1 MRATAAIMT
10 VVMYFTPA
18 MLLADQAAHAAP
30 PIVDPRAP
38 VQFQPTITQT
48 GAGVPAVNITAP
60 NAAGLS
66 VNQYS
71 SFGVDAGTGLVL
83 NNSLV
88 SGTPL
93 LGGALGANPNLAGR
107 TATTILNQVTST
119 APAILAGPLE
129 VFGSPASVIVAAPN
143 GVSVSGLSLTNA
155 PGLVLTTGV
164 PQFITGPGGAAAS
177 FANAG
182 AVAFAVSSGNVS
194 IHGAPGST
202 GANGPGAGIEGTVG
216 NIDLIGQ
223 SVSLNA
229 PLYANQAVNVVT
241 GNQTVTPTP
250 GSTGSAYW
258 TSNVVAGQPG
268 AVAVDASAFGSV
280 TAGQVFIVSTAA
292 GQGVNLQGPLAATAG
307 NVSVSAAGDIVVGK
321 TFGSENVT
329 LASGGNVSIND
340 TGLANQNY
348 TVTATGDIKASGSV
362 AGAKDVSLTAGH
374 DLDVASV
381 AANGQASLV
390 AGNSMTIG
398 SLAANAIALDAKGGD
413 LTINQGLTAPGV
425 ISANAGRDLTVN
437 GAVQGGSTVALTGAR
452 HASVNGSVSGVGD
465 TSVTAGTGS
474 ASIAGSAITN
484 GRLDVNAGQDV
495 TVGGALSAQGP
506 INVTATA
513 GSATLAGTVVTPGA
527 LTVSAGQDVA
537 LGGQTQAQRATVS
550 AGNGIAVNGSITT
563 VDALTL
569 SAKNGDVTG
578 KGTVGTVSGDV
589 AVSAG
594 RSVNYGGAIQSGGA
608 AAIRAGVDATLANV
622 SAPGAIRIE
631 AARDINAQ
639 GGVASGSTVALAAG
653 RNATVSGAIAAVGDT
668 TIAAQG
674 GSASVA
680 GDVQTNGTLD
690 VRAAQDVALGGKAL
704 AQGPVTISATGGSI
718 MGQGSVASNDAVSLA
733 AGQDVSTGAALQAG
747 TDLAV
752 KAGRDAVIG
761 GTVSAPG
768 AVSVDAGRD
777 ATLAGAATS
786 GLSMTVAAGRNAA
799 IQGAAAAMGDM
810 TLGAATGSL
819 ATSGD
824 VVSIGKLIARGQQ
837 GVDLGGTVY
846 SQGDASIAAGAGSVS
861 VGGTLTS
868 PGSISV
874 SAAQDVSVA
883 GVVHSGGDTGMRAGG
898 NVALDGG
905 LEADGTGNAN
915 VAAGGD
921 ITGAGAISVAHDT
934 TLTAGRDI
942 ALTGA
947 VQTGHD
953 LSVTAAQDLS
963 VAAVTAVGK
972 ASLAATAGSATLT
985 GDALSGGD
993 MSIHAGTDVDTRG
1006 GVQTLG
1012 NLDVNAGRDVNAA
1025 GPVAVAGDASL
1036 SAGGNL
1042 ALGGATTVQGNV
1054 ALSGAN
1060 IAAHDVSVDGNLN
1073 AKATQTLDTTAG
1085 ALAVNGT
1092 AALAGATIA
1101 TGNAVIGGRYSA
1113 SAVQALNTTGTGAYL
1128 GDASLAGA
1136 SVTNSGTQ
1144 MAAGTLGVSGASV
1157 TNTGGLSGLA
1167 GASVDTNDLVN
1178 TGSIYGSTATIHA
1191 ANSVTNTGA
1200 LLATHALSITTNA
1213 LNNAGGLIFA
1223 GDVNDPT
1230 AATGD
1235 VNVTVTGGDGAFNNT
1250 NGQILGQNSLTL
1262 NLPQQNFDP
1271 SAASVG
1277 TLNGGNA
1284 FALSVAAISN
1294 GGTWTLPG
1302 TNVTISASQ
1311 GITNSGTIGQGTG
1324 SLTLNGD
1331 LNNTGTVTAQG
1342 LTLNGNLTNAAGAT
1356 VQANDSLALNGS
1368 GTNRG
1373 TVEAQN
1379 NLSISGA
1386 SYDNSGAT
1394 TRAGSASGASGG
1406 VGNLNINVSGDLTN
1420 AGGTITATNDLSVNA
1435 ARVVNSGSS
1444 GAGGATTTTTTT
1456 IDNPA
1461 LLLSLALASTN
1472 IVTGSLTGG
1481 ENGFCCDY
1489 SGWPVSLTLA
1499 DILSPTGAA
1508 NPIPDPVVGLLLGS
1522 AVPTAPP
1529 VATSGT
1535 VTFVQVKVMDQLAG
1549 TSRTLW
1555 FVETPENAGKAI
1567 ARVTVALPTVTE
1579 TTTTT
1584 GGAPGASGSVIAAGH
1599 DLNLNANTLLN
1610 SGGTVSAGNDAN
1622 IHVQTLDNSGS
1633 TYRSTVTD
1641 SVDLASLNA
1650 FLSAMP
1656 STLGVWGNYNG
1667 PTTIGPYTIGAWI
1680 NTSGIKLAAP
1690 GTVTPLSTSSSVSV
1704 QGGAGQ
1710 IVAGHDV
1717 NLSGGDLTNAGSI
1730 AATNNVNIT
1739 SNSFTNQGTNVGTM
1753 TTTAGCAAGYSAGCA
1768 TLSTTNPNS
1777 ESYSYQQT
1785 NANVTA
1791 GNDIVVGTNALAN
1804 TYGNLVAG
1812 HDVVIGGAGT
1822 SASST
1827 TQAASVTNTSGA
1839 IAAGHDVTINAASV
1853 VNSIAAPVQVHQN
1866 YGSATP
1872 YTGCASNCEAYVDVQ
1887 SAAPATITASHDVNV
1902 NAGSFANTG
1911 SLVTGLNNVTI
1922 NASGSAS
1929 NDNQYLGAYWHA
1941 NLKYYDASFPAWG
1954 CAANPGLCASLYGS
1968 AWQGAQSQG
1977 PAGLPSGVGLPDFIA
1992 GTIQAGNALA
2002 VNSPT
2007 LTNTGNVIGP
2017 NVALTGS
2024 TLVNGL
2030 TNPNVY
2036 TPPPAVAGQVISLG
2050 PPPVPATATTTVNAA
2065 GLVTNIA
2072 GQPVSVTGSAGLP
2085 SNSPIGVTTVGKP
2098 VAPGAVG
2105 AGTPSGAQAGTA
2117 SAGTAPGVAAGTQVK
2132 TIGGQTFNVSY
2143 LLNSPAS
2150 AVTGDLSPAAL
2161 IAQLPPSL
2169 QPDTTQFYYDPY
2181 TQAQQ
2186 VEQAALKATGQSS
2199 FYALPSQTDSANQ
2212 QTINN
2217 LDTAAL
2223 YGAALDYAKQ
2233 NNVALGT
2240 QLSADQLAKIT
2251 APMLWYVEQTVPQ
2264 PGCTATGNASCPT
2277 VQALMPQVL
2286 LPQNWASVSADG
2298 EISGTNVALNY
2309 ANSILNTGTV
2319 SAQNLTVNTGTLT
2332 NEQRS
2337 TNVGDIYTKLAQAAG
2352 VMKTTGTAVQ
2362 EGGFMS
2368 AANYD
2373 LTAGTINQIG
2383 GALQQLNA
2391 DGSANSAAT
2400 AQLLAGLKD
2409 KLGGGFTQ
2417 STVADNLQTS
2427 VVADNAMGV
2436 LGTVFMITVI
2446 VIISVGAAYVAS
2458 GAVAA
2463 MAAAQPGTTF
2473 AAAAPTVGAG
2483 VGNASV
2489 SAAVG
2494 GMANSAMGQSLSGNG
2509 FSFGTMLAAG
2519 ATAFVTA
2526 GLTSGITYADGAV
2539 GFTTNA
2545 SSNSLAALAGVQPV
2559 GNVMIP
2565 GAGAATGSTLQTL
2578 GALAAVTGIQAG
2590 TQTAIQGGS
2599 LLENLRND
2607 AAANAA
2613 AAGAF
2618 AIGEVASGMNEAAY
2632 IAAHAGLGC
2641 AAGAASGKGCS
2652 GGAIGGAVSAAFSP
2666 DFINGINPGGGAL
2679 DQGQM
2684 AVLAGFATALGGGTA
2699 ALAGANVDGAVAAA
2713 MNEAMNNSGE
2723 HPGQK
2728 GLVGNAVDAWNAFQN
2743 ARSTIASL
2751 PGQFV
2756 DLVKANN
2763 GQTPP
2768 SDPNRQISDASGG
2781 NNTPPTAGAVV
2792 TPLPCPAGPGACGM
2806 VVTPVVT
2813 PGAPILADGGG
2824 GRPSP
2829 AESERDVGADLGPG
2843 HDPQVSYKNGQQVP
2857 YGTSGSVRPDHIATD
2872 GSASFEVKNYNI
2884 ATNSSGLINNVA
2896 KQAIQRAANLPEG
2909 MQQQVVI
2916 DVRGQSLTA
2925 QQELVIRQG
2934 IVTKSNGIISPD
2946 AITFKGVIK

>member
-1 MRATAAIMT
+1 
-10 VVMYFTPA
+10 
-18 MLLADQAAHAAP
+18 
-30 PIVDPRAP
+30 
-38 VQFQPTITQT
+38 
-48 GAGVPAVNITAP
+48 
-60 NAAGLS
+60 
-66 VNQYS
+66 
-71 SFGVDAGTGLVL
+71 
-83 NNSLV
+83 
-88 SGTPL
+88 
-93 LGGALGANPNLAGR
+93 
-107 TATTILNQVTST
+107 
-119 APAILAGPLE
+119 
-129 VFGSPASVIVAAPN
+129 
-143 GVSVSGLSLTNA
+143 
-155 PGLVLTTGV
+155 
-164 PQFITGPGGAAAS
+164 
-177 FANAG
+177 
-182 AVAFAVSSGNVS
+182 
-194 IHGAPGST
+194 
-202 GANGPGAGIEGTVG
+202 
-216 NIDLIGQ
+216 
-223 SVSLNA
+223 
-229 PLYANQAVNVVT
+229 
-241 GNQTVTPTP
+241 
-250 GSTGSAYW
+250 
-258 TSNVVAGQPG
+258 
-268 AVAVDASAFGSV
+268 
-280 TAGQVFIVSTAA
+280 
-292 GQGVNLQGPLAATAG
+292 
-307 NVSVSAAGDIVVGK
+307 
-321 TFGSENVT
+321 
-329 LASGGNVSIND
+329 
-340 TGLANQNY
+340 
-348 TVTATGDIKASGSV
+348 
-362 AGAKDVSLTAGH
+362 
-374 DLDVASV
+374 
-381 AANGQASLV
+381 
-390 AGNSMTIG
+390 MTIG

-413 LTINQGLTAPGV
+413 LTINQGLTAPGM

-465 TSVTAGTGS
+465 TAVAAGSGS

-484 GRLDVNAGQDV
+484 GKLDVSAGQAV

-513 GSATLAGTVVTPGA
+513 GSATLGGTVVTTGV

-563 VDALTL
+563 VDGLTL
-569 SAKNGDVTG
+569 AAKNGDVIG

-608 AAIRAGVDATLANV
+608 AAIRAGVDVTLANV

-631 AARDINAQ
+631 AGQDINAQ

-680 GDVQTNGTLD
+680 GGVQTNGTLD
-690 VRAAQDVALGGKAL
+690 VRAAQDVSLGGKAL
-704 AQGPVTISATGGSI
+704 AQGPVTISATSGSI
-718 MGQGSVASNDAVSLA
+718 MGQGSVASNDAVSLTA
-733 AGQDVSTGAALQAG
+733 AQDVSADGALQAG

-768 AVSVDAGRD
+768 AISVDAGRD

-786 GLSMTVAAGRNAA
+786 GSSMTVAAGRNAT

-810 TLGAATGSL
+810 TLGAATGTL

-824 VVSIGKLIARGQQ
+824 VVSLGKLIASGQQ
-837 GVDLGGTVY
+837 GVNLGGTVY
-846 SQGDASIAAGAGSVS
+846 SQGDASIAAGAGSIS

-868 PGSISV
+868 PGAISV

-883 GVVHSGGDTGMRAGG
+883 GALHSGGDTGVRAGG

-905 LEADGTGNAN
+905 LEADGTGNAT

-934 TLTAGRDI
+934 TLTAGRAI

-947 VQTGHD
+947 VQTGND
-953 LSVTAAQDLS
+953 LSATAAQDLS

-993 MSIHAGTDVDTRG
+993 MSIHAGTDVNTRG

-1012 NLDVNAGRDVNAA
+1012 NLDVNAGRNLNAA
-1025 GPVAVAGDASL
+1025 APVAVAGDASL

-1042 ALGGATTVQGNV
+1042 ALGGATTVQGN
-1054 ALSGAN
+1054 ATLSGAN
-1060 IAAHDVSVDGNLN
+1060 IATHDVSVGGNLN
-1073 AKATQTLDTTAG
+1073 ANVTQALDTTAG
-1085 ALAVNGT
+1085 TLAVNGT
-1092 AALAGATIA
+1092 AALAGGTVA

-1113 SAVQALNTTGTGAYL
+1113 SAVQALTTTGTGAYL
-1128 GDASLAGA
+1128 GDASFSGA

-1144 MAAGTLGVSGASV
+1144 MAAGTLDVSGASV

-1167 GASVDTNDLVN
+1167 GASVETNDLVN
-1178 TGSIYGSTATIHA
+1178 TGSIYGSTATINA
-1191 ANSVTNTGA
+1191 ANSVTNSGA
-1200 LLATHALSITTNA
+1200 LLGTNALSITTNA

-1235 VNVTVTGGDGAFNNT
+1235 VNVTVTGDDGAFNNT

-1262 NLPQQNFDP
+1262 NLPQQTFDP

-1311 GITNSGTIGQGTG
+1311 GITNIGTIGQGAG

-1356 VQANDSLALNGS
+1356 VLANDSLVLNGS

-1373 TVEAQN
+1373 TVEALN
-1379 NLSISGA
+1379 NLGINGA
-1386 SYDNSGAT
+1386 SYDNSGAV
-1394 TRAGSASGASGG
+1394 TRAGTSAGGA
-1406 VGNLNINVSGDLTN
+1406 GNLSVNVSGDLTN
-1420 AGGTITATNDLSVNA
+1420 AGGTITATNDLSINA
-1435 ARVVNSGSS
+1435 ARVINSGSS
-1444 GAGGATTTTTTT
+1444 GSGSGSGGTTTTTTT

-1461 LLLSLALASTN
+1461 LLLSLALATTN

-1481 ENGFCCDY
+1481 ENGYCCDY
-1489 SGWPVSLTLA
+1489 GQWPVSLTLA
-1499 DILSPTGAA
+1499 DVLSPTGASH
-1508 NPIPDPVVGLLLGS
+1508 PIPDPVAGLLFGS
-1522 AVPTAPP
+1522 VVPTAPP

-1535 VTFVQVKVMDQLAG
+1535 VTFVQVKVTDGLAG

-1599 DLNLNANTLLN
+1599 DLNLNADTLLN

-1622 IHVQTLDNSGS
+1622 IHVQALDNSGS
-1633 TYRSTVTD
+1633 TYSSTVTD

-1667 PTTIGPYTIGAWI
+1667 PTAIGPYTIGAWI

-1710 IVAGHDV
+1710 IIAGHDV

-1791 GNDIVVGTNALAN
+1791 GNDIVVGTSALAN

-1822 SASST
+1822 SAGSA

-1853 VNSIAAPVQVHQN
+1853 VNTVAAPVQVHQN

-1887 SAAPATITASHDVNV
+1887 SAAPATITAGHDVNV

-1941 NLKYYDASFPAWG
+1941 NLKYYDARFPAWG

-2007 LTNTGNVIGP
+2007 LTNTGNVISP

-2030 TNPNVY
+2030 ANPNVY

-2072 GQPVSVTGSAGLP
+2072 GQPVSVTGGAGLP

-2098 VAPGAVG
+2098 VAPVAPG

-2117 SAGTAPGVAAGTQVK
+2117 SAGTAPGVAVGTQVK

-2212 QTINN
+2212 QTVNN

-2251 APMLWYVEQTVPQ
+2251 SPMLWYVEQTVPQ
-2264 PGCTATGNASCPT
+2264 PGCTATGNASCLT

-2352 VMKTTGTAVQ
+2352 VMKTTGTVVQ

-2383 GALQQLNA
+2383 GALQQINV

-2436 LGTVFMITVI
+2436 LGTVFMMTVI

-2756 DLVKANN
+2756 DVVKANN

-2768 SDPNRQISDASGG
+2768 SDPNKQISDASGG

-2806 VVTPVVT
+2806 AVTPVVT

-2829 AESERDVGADLGPG
+2829 PQSENDVGKDLGPG

-2857 YGTSGSVRPDHIATD
+2857 YGTPGSVRPDFIATD
-2872 GSASFEVKNYNI
+2872 GSLSFEVKNYNI

-2896 KQAIQRAANLPEG
+2896 KQAIQRADNLPEG
-2909 MQQQVVI
+2909 MLQQVVI
-2916 DVRGQSLTA
+2916 DTRGQIVTDA
-2925 QQELVIRQG
+2925 QKVAIVQG
-2934 IVTKSNGIISPD
+2934 IVQKSNGIISPTS
-2946 AITFKGVIK
+2946 IRFK

>member
-93 LGGALGANPNLAGR
+93 LGGALDANPNLAGR

-155 PGLVLTTGV
+155 PGFVLTTGV
-164 PQFITGPGGAAAS
+164 PQFITGPGGAATS

-241 GNQTVTPTP
+241 GSQTVTPTP

-292 GQGVNLQGPLAATAG
+292 GQGVNLQGQLAATAG

-390 AGNSMTIG
+390 AANSMTIG

-452 HASVNGSVSGVGD
+452 NASVSGSVSGVGD
-465 TSVTAGTGS
+465 TAVTAGAGS
-474 ASIAGSAITN
+474 ASIAGSAVTN
-484 GRLDVNAGQDV
+484 GKLDVSAGQDV

-513 GSATLAGTVVTPGA
+513 GSATLAGTVVTPGT

-550 AGNGIAVNGSITT
+550 ADNGIAVNGSITT

-569 SAKNGDVTG
+569 AAKNGDVTG

-594 RSVNYGGAIQSGGA
+594 RSIDYGGAIQSGGA
-608 AAIRAGVDATLANV
+608 AAIRAGVDVTLANV

-680 GDVQTNGTLD
+680 GDVQTNGALD

-718 MGQGSVASNDAVSLA
+718 SGQGSVASNDAVSLT

-786 GLSMTVAAGRNAA
+786 GSSMTVAAGRNAA
-799 IQGAAAAMGDM
+799 IQGAAAMGDM

-824 VVSIGKLIARGQQ
+824 VVSLGKLIARGQQ

-947 VQTGHD
+947 VQTGND

-972 ASLAATAGSATLT
+972 ASLAATAGSATFT

-1092 AALAGATIA
+1092 AALAGATVA

-1113 SAVQALNTTGTGAYL
+1113 IAVQALNTTGTGAYL

-1157 TNTGGLSGLA
+1157 TNTGGFSGLA

-1379 NLSISGA
+1379 NLSINGA

-1420 AGGTITATNDLSVNA
+1420 AGGTIAATNDLSVNA

-1599 DLNLNANTLLN
+1599 DLNLNADTLLN

-1667 PTTIGPYTIGAWI
+1667 PTAIGPYTIGAWI

-1791 GNDIVVGTNALAN
+1791 ANDIVVGTNALAN

-1853 VNSIAAPVQVHQN
+1853 VNTVAAPVQVHQN

-1872 YTGCASNCEAYVDVQ
+1872 YTGCSSNCEAYVDVQ
-1887 SAAPATITASHDVNV
+1887 SAAPATITAGHDVNV

-1954 CAANPGLCASLYGS
+1954 CSANPGLCASLYGS
-1968 AWQGAQSQG
+1968 AWQGAQSQA
-1977 PAGLPSGVGLPDFIA
+1977 PAGLPSGVGLPDFVA

-2072 GQPVSVTGSAGLP
+2072 GRPVSVTGGAGLP

-2117 SAGTAPGVAAGTQVK
+2117 SAGTAPGVAAGTQVQ
-2132 TIGGQTFNVSY
+2132 TVGGQTFNVTY

-2212 QTINN
+2212 QTVNN

-2383 GALQQLNA
+2383 GALQQINV

-2436 LGTVFMITVI
+2436 LGTVFMMTVI

-2607 AAANAA
+2607 AAANVA

-2618 AIGEVASGMNEAAY
+2618 AIGNAGQNGSLNEVGY

-2641 AAGAASGKGCS
+2641 AASAASGTGCA
-2652 GGAIGGAVSAAFSP
+2652 GGAIGGAISAGLNPVLNSSGNLTPLALAAIDSLVSGSVAGSLGFNPQGAMTASQNETLNNFCQHNSCGKALTT
-2666 DFINGINPGGGAL
+2666 FINNVSDGLN
-2679 DQGQM
+2679 
-2684 AVLAGFATALGGGTA
+2684 
-2699 ALAGANVDGAVAAA
+2699 AGANVPAMESAANKDILA
-2713 MNEAMNNSGE
+2713 GI
-2723 HPGQK
+2723 
-2728 GLVGNAVDAWNAFQN
+2728 GNTALNLASF
-2743 ARSTIASL
+2743 SL
-2751 PGQFV
+2751 PGMPDFTQYFQYSNPAIGAVGELYATLGLTSLAGAALSGNSVV
-2756 DLVKANN
+2756 DAGITWGKGVGAQGMPWENYLATQLPSSSRLPAGFNTFDFYDVATGIATSAKTLNTATLARIANPTQVYSSLKSN
-2763 GQTPP
+2763 
-2768 SDPNRQISDASGG
+2768 IDAITKFSGG
-2781 NNTPPTAGAVV
+2781 NLSGVSV
-2792 TPLPCPAGPGACGM
+2792 TPDM
-2806 VVTPVVT
+2806 
-2813 PGAPILADGGG
+2813 I
-2824 GRPSP
+2824 S
-2829 AESERDVGADLGPG
+2829 
-2843 HDPQVSYKNGQQVP
+2843 
-2857 YGTSGSVRPDHIATD
+2857 
-2872 GSASFEVKNYNI
+2872 
-2884 ATNSSGLINNVA
+2884 ATNLQVA
-2896 KQAIQRAANLPEG
+2896 IPSTTTTAQWQQISRAIEY
-2909 MQQQVVI
+2909 
-2916 DVRGQSLTA
+2916 GQSVGVK
-2925 QQELVIRQG
+2925 VI
-2934 IVTKSNGIISPD
+2934 ITVTK
-2946 AITFKGVIK
+2946 